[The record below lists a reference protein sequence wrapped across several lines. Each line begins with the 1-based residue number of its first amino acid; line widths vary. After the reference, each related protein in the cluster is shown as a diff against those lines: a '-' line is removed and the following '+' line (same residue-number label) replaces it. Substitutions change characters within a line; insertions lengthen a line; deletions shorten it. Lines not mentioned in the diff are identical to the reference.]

1 MKDFEELE
9 GLQDQATEEVVIDD
23 DEDDGSFR
31 PANAM
36 TLTSA
41 DVYIEMD
48 RRALKSSGFID
59 SDKEMLQKAFD
70 EEFKRDLEDLKAK
83 RREMKR
89 RQAQQEGLQRRR
101 LLMEKTLQEEQD
113 ELARNYQVRHMLDIN
128 NKNTIT
134 MHVIYVS
141 QQFIFCDRCKR

>member
-1 MKDFEELE
+1 
-9 GLQDQATEEVVIDD
+9 
-23 DEDDGSFR
+23 
-31 PANAM
+31 M

-59 SDKEMLQKAFD
+59 TDKEMLQRAFE
-70 EEFKRDLEDLKAK
+70 EEFQRDLEDLKAK

-101 LLMEKTLQEEQD
+101 LLMEKTLQEEQN
-113 ELARNYQVRHMLDIN
+113 ELARNYQVSQASLTSLTDISINSTSHMSSSHDWI
-128 NKNTIT
+128 IC
-134 MHVIYVS
+134 
-141 QQFIFCDRCKR
+141 FI